1 MMRNSVVKPFV
12 LIKRGMNTGSN
23 SFRIF
28 DENYK
33 SMHIPTTV
41 LQKIAL
47 SVGASIVSLLDPSRG
62 GNSLKANYEFKQYHS
77 LDW

>member
-1 MMRNSVVKPFV
+1 MFDMMRNSVVKLQPFV
-12 LIKRGMNTGSN
+12 LIKRGMNTSSN
-23 SFRIF
+23 SFCIF

-62 GNSLKANYEFKQYHS
+62 GNSLNA
-77 LDW
+77 